1 MANGYVEPTGEDL
14 IGDDSID
21 YDDPALNAS
30 PPPERKKVPSQRR
43 ETARKTASGGVDI
56 DKAKVQPTKGFTPQ
70 PVVEVTDS
78 RQMADYYRNGEFYRD
93 SKNRIQMS
101 QHPKTLIEREEERAS
116 IRVFGRGTGKGVSNT
131 RQDAKPERDF
141 IPPYTKLILQSAQES
156 RQERSQIVETF
167 GDFYLFFFGQRP
179 PVYSFTG
186 TLINVKNINWVA
198 DFEFYYDN
206 YMRGTKCVENNAR
219 VIISYGGKQIEG
231 YIIEMAMRTDA
242 EVEMGVPVSFQVVVT
257 KRNQTGFSDDF
268 GIYTDAFGDETY
280 DEDLRALLDSVA
292 GKEGKGLSDIDTS
305 NSYNYCGNT
314 LNNEAPAAGPFA
326 DQGGLGGLGGLS
338 SVA

>member
-1 MANGYVEPTGEDL
+1 MATARN
-14 IGDDSID
+14 
-21 YDDPALNAS
+21 
-30 PPPERKKVPSQRR
+30 KVPTTTR
-43 ETARKTASGGVDI
+43 ETMRGIASGGVNT

-70 PVVEVTDS
+70 PTVEVTDS
-78 RQMADYYRNGEFYRD
+78 RQMADYYRNGEFTLGA
-93 SKNRIQMS
+93 NQQMEVV

-116 IRVFGRGTGKGVSNT
+116 IRVYGRGTGKGASNT
-131 RQDAKPERDF
+131 GQNAKPERDF

-186 TLINVKNINWVA
+186 TLINVKNVNWVA

-242 EVEMGVPVSFQVVVT
+242 EVEIGVPVSFQVVVT

-268 GIYTDAFGDETY
+268 GIYTDAFGDESY
-280 DEDLRALLDSVA
+280 DEDLRNLLDAVA
-292 GKEGKGLSDIDTS
+292 GKEGKGLSDAETS
-305 NSYNYCGNT
+305 AGFNYCGNT
-314 LNNEAPAAGPFA
+314 LQNLSPAAGPFSGF
-326 DQGGLGGLGGLS
+326 GGS
-338 SVA
+338 AIV